1 MSSTLLGQPRLTASL
16 AGQLLP
22 LFLPFGIFPEPLQP
36 KRRPM
41 GLADTSNVW
50 QCLHGY
56 NQSRLCPPH
65 LVRIAMCHCVIKQQ
79 AALCPLA
86 IR

>member
-1 MSSTLLGQPRLTASL
+1 MSSTLLGQPQLTASL

-22 LFLPFGIFPEPLQP
+22 LGIFPEPLQP
-36 KRRPM
+36 KRRPI

-65 LVRIAMCHCVIKQQ
+65 LV
-79 AALCPLA
+79 
-86 IR
+86 